1 MLIFF
6 SGQPSGKQ
14 TAGGRV
20 MIVGLASILPKWRA
34 LPRCTTNSD
43 AAFWKKFLPRRS
55 WLPARSALPYI
66 AGRFAAKEA
75 AVKALGTG
83 FSQDIGPRQIET
95 GRTALGDPLLRFLD
109 QALERAQSLGVRH
122 CRLSISHERSVAVA
136 VVILEA

>member
-1 MLIFF
+1 
-6 SGQPSGKQ
+6 
-14 TAGGRV
+14 
-20 MIVGLASILPKWRA
+20 MIVGLGIDIAEMARLAKVYDKFGRRFLEKILTPAELAA
-34 LPRCTTNSD
+34 LP
-43 AAFWKKFLPRRS
+43 AQ
-55 WLPARSALPYI
+55 ALPYI

-95 GRTALGDPLLRFLD
+95 GRTALGEPLLRFLD